1 MYVWRLTQFV
11 INERGEMVGYL
22 NMYSNW
28 LIYQGC
34 KGTSFK
40 PTSYREIEKNVEREL
55 TDFEKNRIEELRD
68 WSYNFFQT
76 YRLKFITWWT
86 PLREPADEEKAIHDD
101 ELTESVDL
109 ILKVESVH
117 EDTATIKFID
127 HAGKLY
133 GLYQRCNRQMV
144 KGEVVYFMRVDV

>member
-86 PLREPADEEKAIHDD
+86 PLREPADEEKAIQNDHIFQG
-101 ELTESVDL
+101 VDL
-109 ILKVESVH
+109 ILKVEHVRRFRPGF
-117 EDTATIKFID
+117 KLID
-127 HAGKLY
+127 IHGNIYRLFR
-133 GLYQRCNRQMV
+133 GCV
-144 KGEVVYFMRVDV
+144 FEIEEGDVMKIQQTDV

>member
-86 PLREPADEEKAIHDD
+86 PLREPADEEKAVQQGYVAS
-101 ELTESVDL
+101 EVDL
-109 ILKVESVH
+109 ILKVERVH
-117 EDTATIKFID
+117 KDKNAVEFLD
-127 HAGKLY
+127 HADKSY
-133 GLYQRCNRQMV
+133 GLFLHVTPVLMRNDVIKLRCVNV
-144 KGEVVYFMRVDV
+144 